1 MSESSG
7 NNENGEAELTE
18 DALEPLSDEELA
30 GCAQRLE
37 CLPLDDAVWVARLI
51 QECHRARQAEAK
63 LHQSQGIAGVGE
75 DLETLESDI
84 AQIVLDAAE
93 WLRTLWHV
101 GYMGAGH
108 FPAAPR
114 SDFPA
119 VEVEDVL
126 KSALLARIRKGQ
138 RPLPFPPPT
147 RRGIPWHEVVESN
160 EEFVVEASLIT
171 DEESA
176 IGAVIEACTDWLICE
191 ESSAPA
197 GWIVQHQGKGP
208 RYLLCTDPF
217 LSTLKRLPP
226 AWSRRIVLQ
235 ERRGVRSFSLEWPK
249 ADGGAM
255 LVSLRAATWERAES
269 EASHWVATK
278 HPEMYGQILFERSE
292 GALTGA

>member
-1 MSESSG
+1 MSETSK
-7 NNENGEAELTE
+7 NNESRQSTE
-18 DALEPLSDEELA
+18 FDSVDALPEEELA
-30 GCAQRLE
+30 AYAQRLE
-37 CLPLDDAVWVARLI
+37 RLPLDEAVWVARLV
-51 QECHRARQAEAK
+51 QECQRARLAEAK
-63 LHQSQGIAGVGE
+63 LRQNLGAAGVGE
-75 DLETLESDI
+75 DFETLEGDI

-101 GYMGAGH
+101 GYMGAGR

-147 RRGIPWHEVVESN
+147 RHGIPWHEVVESN
-160 EEFVVEASLIT
+160 EEFIVEAGLIS
-171 DEESA
+171 DEGSP
-176 IGAVIEACTDWLICE
+176 IGAMIEACSDWLICE

-208 RYLLCTDPF
+208 RYLLCIDPF

-226 AWSRRIVLQ
+226 TWSRRIIFQ

-249 ADGGAM
+249 ADGSAA

-269 EASHWVATK
+269 EASHWVATR
-278 HPEMYGQILFERSE
+278 HPEMYGQILFERGE
-292 GALTGA
+292 GELTGA